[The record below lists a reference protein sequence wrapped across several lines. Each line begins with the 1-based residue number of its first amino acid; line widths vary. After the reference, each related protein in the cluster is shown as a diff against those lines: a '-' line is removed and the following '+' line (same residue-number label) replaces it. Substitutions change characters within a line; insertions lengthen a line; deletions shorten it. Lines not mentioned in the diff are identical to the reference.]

1 MKNNN
6 FRYNDLVGIMF
17 YDEDDNPTPATEM
30 VNKAKSFG
38 GDRSAAARYAARIRW
53 GTSPSTTGENT
64 YGLTTEFPVT
74 VSESGQVIVQYE
86 SNRFRAP
93 LASERGLP
101 NAKALGE
108 TLKPDLD
115 ALRAVALPQTF
126 DEINNHV
133 LTAKK
138 GLTSFHRI
146 YDNSQGWVH
155 PQSVNARDVLY
166 RSANNIGI
174 NAFRTQNPD
183 VIAVAS
189 KIEATLE
196 AFAAQALTLR
206 EPLMAN

>member
-38 GDRSAAARYAARIRW
+38 GDRSAAARYAARVRW
-53 GTSPSTTGENT
+53 GTSPSTTSENT

-74 VSESGQVIVQYE
+74 VSDSGQVIVMYE
-86 SNRFRAP
+86 PNRARAP

-108 TLKPDLD
+108 MLKGDMD
-115 ALRAVALPQTF
+115 ALKAVAAPVTF
-126 DEINNHV
+126 NEISNHV
-133 LTAKK
+133 TTAKRS
-138 GLTSFHRI
+138 LTTFHRV
-146 YDNSQGWVH
+146 YDERQGWLM
-155 PQSVNARDVLY
+155 PNSNNAREVLDFA
-166 RSANNIGI
+166 ANRIQWAAKRAG
-174 NAFRTQNPD
+174 NPE
-183 VIAVAS
+183 VTALAS
-189 KIEATLE
+189 KIGATLE
-196 AFAAQALTLR
+196 SVAAQALTLR

>member
-17 YDEDDNPTPATEM
+17 YDEDDNPTPASEM
-30 VNKAKSFG
+30 VNKASFG
-38 GDRSAAARYAARIRW
+38 GDRSAAGRYAARVRW
-53 GTSPSTTGENT
+53 GTSPSTTTENK
-64 YGLTTEFPVT
+64 YGLTTEFPV
-74 VSESGQVIVQYE
+74 VIAESGQVIVEYE
-86 SNRFRAP
+86 PNRFRAP

-101 NAKALGE
+101 NAKALTE

-115 ALRAVALPQTF
+115 ALKAVADPQTF
-126 DEINNHV
+126 GEINNYV

-146 YDNSQGWVH
+146 YDNSQGWIH
-155 PQSVNARDVLY
+155 PNSNNARDVLF
-166 RSANNIGI
+166 RAANNIGI
-174 NAFRTQNPD
+174 NAFRTQNPNI
-183 VIAVAS
+183 VAVAS

-206 EPLMAN
+206 EPLMAS

>member
-17 YDEDDNPTPATEM
+17 YDEDDNPTPASEM
-30 VNKAKSFG
+30 VNKASFG
-38 GDRSAAARYAARIRW
+38 GDRSAAARYAARVRW
-53 GTSPSTTGENT
+53 GTSPSTTTENK
-64 YGLTTEFPVT
+64 YGLTTEFPVST
-74 VSESGQVIVQYE
+74 MENGQVIVQYE
-86 SNRFRAP
+86 PKRFRAP

-101 NAKALGE
+101 NAKALAE

-115 ALRAVALPQTF
+115 ALKAVADPQTF
-126 DEINNHV
+126 GEINNHV

-146 YDNSQGWVH
+146 YAEFQGWQH
-155 PQSVNARDVLY
+155 PQSNNAMSVLN

-174 NAFRTQNPD
+174 NAFRTRNPNI
-183 VIAVAS
+183 IAVAS

-206 EPLMAN
+206 EPLMAS